1 MLVNTIM
8 QMYLIYSRMI
18 IEIIFYL
25 CLEPNK
31 EKVMKRVFVFVV
43 SLLVLGSLARVNAQE
58 KETLVKVGDDVPE
71 FVVEMFDGQKINI
84 KDLKGKIVLI
94 NFWATWCP
102 PCRKEFTRLQKDIVD
117 RFEGKDFVLLPVSID
132 DGEEAVREFMR
143 KNGYEFPVAF
153 DGDKKLYG
161 MFAEKYVPRNFIIGK
176 DGKIAFQTV
185 GYTPDEFD
193 EMVRGIEA
201 LLK

>member
-1 MLVNTIM
+1 MERTT
-8 QMYLIYSRMI
+8 
-18 IEIIFYL
+18 
-25 CLEPNK
+25 
-31 EKVMKRVFVFVV
+31 
-43 SLLVLGSLARVNAQE
+43 LLKKGM
-58 KETLVKVGDDVPE
+58 DVPE
-71 FVVEMFDGQKINI
+71 FSVRMLDGTTLTSAELEGKVV
-84 KDLKGKIVLI
+84 LV

-153 DGDKKLYG
+153 DGDKKLTG
-161 MFAEKYVPRNFIIGK
+161 CLRRNTCRATYHRQGREDSFP
-176 DGKIAFQTV
+176 DV

>member
-1 MLVNTIM
+1 MT
-8 QMYLIYSRMI
+8 
-18 IEIIFYL
+18 
-25 CLEPNK
+25 
-31 EKVMKRVFVFVV
+31 
-43 SLLVLGSLARVNAQE
+43 ARRPS
-58 KETLVKVGDDVPE
+58 G
-71 FVVEMFDGQKINI
+71 
-84 KDLKGKIVLI
+84 
-94 NFWATWCP
+94 
-102 PCRKEFTRLQKDIVD
+102 
-117 RFEGKDFVLLPVSID
+117 
-132 DGEEAVREFMR
+132 EFMR

>member
-1 MLVNTIM
+1 MLFAVLFCCGIASAQGDVERTT
-8 QMYLIYSRMI
+8 
-18 IEIIFYL
+18 
-25 CLEPNK
+25 
-31 EKVMKRVFVFVV
+31 
-43 SLLVLGSLARVNAQE
+43 LLKKGM
-58 KETLVKVGDDVPE
+58 DVPE
-71 FVVEMFDGQKINI
+71 FSVRMLDGTTLTSAELEGKVV
-84 KDLKGKIVLI
+84 LV

-132 DGEEAVREFMR
+132 DGEEAVRGVHAEERVRISGSFR
-143 KNGYEFPVAF
+143 RGQ
-153 DGDKKLYG
+153 KLYG

>member
-1 MLVNTIM
+1 MLFAVLFCCGIASAQGDVERTT
-8 QMYLIYSRMI
+8 
-18 IEIIFYL
+18 
-25 CLEPNK
+25 
-31 EKVMKRVFVFVV
+31 
-43 SLLVLGSLARVNAQE
+43 LLKKGM
-58 KETLVKVGDDVPE
+58 DVPE
-71 FVVEMFDGQKINI
+71 FSVRMLDGTTLTSAELEGKVV
-84 KDLKGKIVLI
+84 LV

-117 RFEGKDFVLLPVSID
+117 RFEGKDFVLLPVSI
-132 DGEEAVREFMR
+132 E
-143 KNGYEFPVAF
+143 
-153 DGDKKLYG
+153 
-161 MFAEKYVPRNFIIGK
+161 